1 MREALLHGTA
11 RGSGT
16 ARGGARGFGA
26 AHGAALTSASA
37 CRAVLIF
44 ATAHG
49 TALISGTE
57 CAAARHSRP
66 QPHSMQHAHPQLC
79 ATWYS
84 YPELRKSRYSFPEL
98 CTTQHAL
105 PEMSAASG
113 RRRRRAKQ
121 NPRFFSPDPT
131 GCALREY
138 SLSDLHAAPHA
149 NSEVS
154 TASYSFLQLST
165 RACFETPGRR
175 TVGLRP
181 GAVGSGA
188 PFSSTSSYVKL
199 YDQRERKVWSASRT
213 LRGSKLASFR
223 TIPSRDDPQRA
234 TLDA

>member
-11 RGSGT
+11 L
-16 ARGGARGFGA
+16 GFGA

-37 CRAVLIF
+37 YRAVLIF

-79 ATWYS
+79 AAWYS
-84 YPELRKSRYSFPEL
+84 YPELCISRYSFPEL

-113 RRRRRAKQ
+113 RRRRRANQ

-131 GCALREY
+131 GCALRRH
-138 SLSDLHAAPHA
+138 SLPDVRTAPRA
-149 NSEVS
+149 NPKVS

-165 RACFETPGRR
+165 RACFVVHGRR
-175 TVGLRP
+175 TVGLWP
-181 GAVGSGA
+181 GAVGRGTPS
-188 PFSSTSSYVKL
+188 SSTSSYVKL
-199 YDQRERKVWSASRT
+199 YDLRERMVWSAPRT

>member
-1 MREALLHGTA
+1 MGRRADPGPRAAGRANSELLM
-11 RGSGT
+11 
-16 ARGGARGFGA
+16 
-26 AHGAALTSASA
+26 
-37 CRAVLIF
+37 
-44 ATAHG
+44 
-49 TALISGTE
+49 
-57 CAAARHSRP
+57 ARHSL
-66 QPHSMQHAHPQLC
+66 PHLRAVPYPFSQLR
-79 ATWYS
+79 T
-84 YPELRKSRYSFPEL
+84 ERHSFPEL

-105 PEMSAASG
+105 SEMSAASG

-175 TVGLRP
+175 TVGLWP
-181 GAVGSGA
+181 GAVGSGT
-188 PFSSTSSYVKL
+188 PSSSTSSYVKL